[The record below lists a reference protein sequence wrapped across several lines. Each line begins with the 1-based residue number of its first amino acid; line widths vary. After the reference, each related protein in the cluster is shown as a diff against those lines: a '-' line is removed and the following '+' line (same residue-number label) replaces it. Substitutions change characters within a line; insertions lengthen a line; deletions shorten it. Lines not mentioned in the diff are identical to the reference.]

1 MSTMSTTANCL
12 CGSTLTYQKCCE
24 LLHTGQNHALTAEA
38 LMRSRFTA
46 YAMHNAT
53 YLLKTWDESTRPAS
67 VDFSKDTGEWTR
79 LEIVLT
85 KKGAAKDS
93 KGMVEFK
100 AYFTVDN
107 EQRVMNEISR
117 FIKKQGHWLYLDGK
131 VKSIALDQGSF
142 NQGLNA
148 PCACG
153 SGKKFKRCCGK
164 K

>member
-1 MSTMSTTANCL
+1 MSTKTADCL
-12 CGSTLTYQKCCE
+12 CGSHLSYSQCCE
-24 LLHTGQNHALTAEA
+24 LLHTGLAYAQTAEA

-46 YAMHNAT
+46 YAMHNET
-53 YLLKTWDESTRPAS
+53 YLLTTWDTKTRPAT

-79 LEIVLT
+79 LEIILI
-85 KKGAAKDS
+85 KKGSAKDH
-93 KGMVEFK
+93 KGVVEFK
-100 AYFTVDN
+100 AFFTVDD

-117 FIKKQGHWLYLDGK
+117 FVKKQDRWFYQDGK

-148 PCACG
+148 LCACD